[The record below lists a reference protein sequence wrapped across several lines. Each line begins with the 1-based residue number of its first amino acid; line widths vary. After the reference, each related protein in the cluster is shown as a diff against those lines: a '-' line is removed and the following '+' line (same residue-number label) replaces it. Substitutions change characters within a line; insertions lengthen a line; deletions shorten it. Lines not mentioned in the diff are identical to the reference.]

1 MSETGAR
8 DGHGERANE
17 PVSGSTASGDAT
29 AADAVHGDG
38 MSAATSGRIAATPT
52 AASSTSAGA
61 NARTMRSVA
70 VFCGSTP
77 GADPALMDAAYDA
90 GRVIAE
96 RGLTLV
102 YGAGGGG
109 LMGAV
114 SQGALDAG
122 GEVVGFIP
130 SLMVEREWGRH
141 DLTEFYEVD
150 TMHTRKAGMA
160 TRADAFLTLPG
171 GLGTLEEIFEVWTW
185 RTIGYHDKPVGFLD
199 VKGFWRPLL
208 DAVRGLADAGFIRQS
223 VIDDA
228 VVAPTIDEALD
239 ALAARCIV
247 SGAGLR
253 GGSRRVRMCSRA

>member
-1 MSETGAR
+1 M
-8 DGHGERANE
+8 
-17 PVSGSTASGDAT
+17 
-29 AADAVHGDG
+29 
-38 MSAATSGRIAATPT
+38 
-52 AASSTSAGA
+52 STSSQSPL
-61 NARTMRSVA
+61 RSVA

-77 GADPALMDAAYDA
+77 GKNPGLMDAAYEA

-96 RGLTLV
+96 RDLALV

-130 SLMVEREWGRH
+130 TLMVEREWGRV
-141 DLTEFYEVD
+141 DLTEFHEVD

-160 TRADAFLTLPG
+160 ERADAFLTLPG

-185 RTIGYHDKPVGFLD
+185 RTIGYHSKPVGFLD
-199 VKGFWRPLL
+199 VDGFWRPLL
-208 DAVRGLADAGFIRQS
+208 DALRGISDAGFVRGS

-228 VVAPTIDEALD
+228 VVEPTIERALD
-239 ALAARCIV
+239 ALAARCTV
-247 SGAGLR
+247 TGQELR
-253 GGSRRVRMCSRA
+253 PGF